1 METARIKSLQ
11 KKITSPLLVVKK
23 ENLFYFSGQRFIDG
37 YLLVS
42 KAQAVYFGNGL
53 EKIDGAKAALI
64 GDMPKFVKP
73 RQTLEVE
80 DSISVEEWNYL
91 KKKLKGVK
99 LVASSGIVERL
110 RAVKSKTELADLEQ
124 AYRITAKVF
133 DTVKSQLRKKQW
145 TEEGLASYIRIWGLE
160 LGAEDVSFE
169 PIVAAGP
176 NAAIPHHRA
185 GMKVLKP
192 NESIVLDFG
201 FKVNG
206 YCSDFTRTVFLGK
219 VPTKLKTAYEAAE
232 RAYNEAV
239 AAGRAGMTGGELDQ
253 VARGVLREENMHKHF
268 IHSLGHGTGLE
279 VHELPHVSP
288 GSPMKLENGMVFSIE
303 PGVYLPGIG
312 GIRIEDLV
320 YLEKGQVKYF
330 VRVPVSLKENI
341 I

>member
-1 METARIKSLQ
+1 
-11 KKITSPLLVVKK
+11 LVVKK

-37 YLLVS
+37 YLLVGKS
-42 KAQAVYFGNGL
+42 QAVYFGNGL

-64 GDMPKFVKP
+64 GDMHKFVKP
-73 RQTLEVE
+73 GQTLEVE
-80 DSISVEEWNYL
+80 DCVSVEEWNYL

-99 LVASSGIVERL
+99 LVASSGVVERL
-110 RAVKSKTELADLEQ
+110 RAVKSKPELADLEQ

-176 NAAIPHHRA
+176 NAAIPHHRP
-185 GMKVLKP
+185 GMKVLKQS
-192 NESIVLDFG
+192 ESIVLDFG

-219 VPTKLKTAYEAAE
+219 APTKLKLAYEATE

-239 AAGRAGMTGGELDQ
+239 ASARAGMSGGELDQ
-253 VARGVLREENMHKHF
+253 VARGVLREEKMHQHF

-288 GSPMKLENGMVFSIE
+288 GSPMKLEDGMVFSVE

-312 GIRIEDLV
+312 GVRIEDLV
-320 YLEKGQVKYF
+320 YLEKGAVKYF
-330 VRVPVSLKENI
+330 VKVPTSLKENI